1 MDKFS
6 PKTPGEKVVLSID
19 FARIIPKDTTI
30 SSYDVTA
37 SVHPKSKAADSNPTA
52 ILSGS
57 PTKTGTVISQMAA
70 DGVAAADYVL
80 AFAATLSD
88 GEKIVAE
95 GLLPVREPLP

>member
-6 PKTPGEKVVLSID
+6 PKTPSEKVVLSID
-19 FARIIPKDTTI
+19 FARIVPEDATI
-30 SSYDVTA
+30 SSAEVTA
-37 SVHPKSKAADSNPTA
+37 SVHPKSKAVDSNPTA
-52 ILSGS
+52 ILSGTA
-57 PTKTGTVISQMAA
+57 TKTGTVISQMVAA
-70 DGVAAADYVL
+70 GVASADYVL